1 MPIRVVRLGSA
12 RSAGEGLRIGT
23 VRRPPRGVKK
33 EDFAAQDWY
42 DLWFPE
48 LAPSAAL
55 VKLAQG
61 AQTPD
66 EWAAFAKRF
75 RAEMRAPACSRTL
88 DLLAALSH
96 QTNFSRQAVGRAGI
110 DDQFGI
116 LDELGGGATGGVNR
130 DDLIVVAVD
139 DERGHVKLFQVFSE
153 IGFRKS
159 LDAVMRIL
167 MTAHHPLQPE
177 RINHALRNLC
187 PRPVEAEKW
196 PARDVFVK
204 LRAIGD

>member
-96 QTNFSRQAVGRAGI
+96 QTNFSLGCYCE
-110 DDQFGI
+110 
-116 LDELGGGATGGVNR
+116 DESRCHRSLLRVLLA
-130 DDLIVVAVD
+130 
-139 DERGHVKLFQVFSE
+139 ERG
-153 IGFRKS
+153 
-159 LDAVMRIL
+159 
-167 MTAHHPLQPE
+167 
-177 RINHALRNLC
+177 
-187 PRPVEAEKW
+187 AEL
-196 PARDVFVK
+196 V
-204 LRAIGD
+204 